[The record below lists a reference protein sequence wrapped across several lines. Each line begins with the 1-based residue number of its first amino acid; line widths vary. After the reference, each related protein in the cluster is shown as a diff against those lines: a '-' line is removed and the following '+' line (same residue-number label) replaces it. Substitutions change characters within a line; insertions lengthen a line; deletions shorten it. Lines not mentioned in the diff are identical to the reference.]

1 MARRRRDGWSPP
13 PEPGGPV
20 TPVVGIMPPM
30 PAQPLS
36 HEGFAEAPPLHRRLD
51 LAAFDDFQP
60 GRGTPTGSAP
70 EPSGEPEFAHRNGE
84 RYHRQGRSLDR
95 PDAPAGFAGNA
106 QHHRLT
112 PGRLDRDQTRRSR
125 RPDRSVHPRTRAPA
139 PPARSA
145 PPPDRRCSCRT
156 PERPDARTGTGN
168 DTTGLPQASA
178 SPLRTGRAGP
188 AARRGRR
195 PARRSERPAAA
206 RRRAQC
212 PRAASAL
219 PVLSRFAPVQP
230 TDPRVRLGAR
240 AYSDKENV
248 LVMFRLC
255 GNKAD
260 GRPRLNSAWEPL

>member
-1 MARRRRDGWSPP
+1 MAIGGSETGRPAGRARRDPAAQRRTGRAAFLPREEGRQAGEESRADGCGSRPGFGQIRPLRGRARLARCREDGWSLT
-13 PEPGGPV
+13 PEPGGPIAA
-20 TPVVGIMPPM
+20 VVGIMPPM

-125 RPDRSVHPRTRAPA
+125 RPKRSVHPRTRA
-139 PPARSA
+139 
-145 PPPDRRCSCRT
+145 
-156 PERPDARTGTGN
+156 
-168 DTTGLPQASA
+168 
-178 SPLRTGRAGP
+178 
-188 AARRGRR
+188 
-195 PARRSERPAAA
+195 
-206 RRRAQC
+206 
-212 PRAASAL
+212 
-219 PVLSRFAPVQP
+219 
-230 TDPRVRLGAR
+230 
-240 AYSDKENV
+240 
-248 LVMFRLC
+248 
-255 GNKAD
+255 
-260 GRPRLNSAWEPL
+260 